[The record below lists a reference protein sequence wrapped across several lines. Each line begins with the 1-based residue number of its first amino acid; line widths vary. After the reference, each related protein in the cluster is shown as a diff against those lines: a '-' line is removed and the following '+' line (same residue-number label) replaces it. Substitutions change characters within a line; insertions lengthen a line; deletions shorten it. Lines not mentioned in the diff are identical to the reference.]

1 MLISDTTIENINLI
15 IQAMFNHNRTLDRFL
30 CYSDAEWAFTHFN
43 SVYHQGYAH
52 LMPLVADKF
61 SDILLR
67 YNIAPKYYETKSDTR
82 TYTTMLDFF
91 QTNLEEHEAT
101 YELIKKSI
109 EEALDNGDY
118 NVEADLKHLLRMWNK
133 FMAQAILLR
142 DKAQVYGENNKAMF
156 DGFADQ
162 FYILQNEY
170 KELTGEDYKD

>member
-15 IQAMFNHNRTLDRFL
+15 IQAMFNHNRSWDRALGVLGVDF
-30 CYSDAEWAFTHFN
+30 AFDNFVKVFHT
-43 SVYHQGYAH
+43 GLAH
-52 LMPLVADKF
+52 LYPLVADNF

-82 TYTTMLDFF
+82 TYVTMLDFF

-109 EEALDNGDY
+109 KEALDNGDY
-118 NVEADLKHLLRMWNK
+118 NVEADLKHLLRMWNR
-133 FMAQAILLR
+133 FIAQAILLR
-142 DKAQVYGENNKAMF
+142 DKAQVYGEDNKAMF

-170 KELTGEDYKD
+170 KELTDEDYKD

>member
-30 CYSDAEWAFTHFN
+30 GYSDAEWAFTHFN

-101 YELIKKSI
+101 YKLIKKSI
-109 EEALDNGDY
+109 KEALDNGDY

-142 DKAQVYGENNKAMF
+142 DKAQAYGEGNKAMF

-170 KELTGEDYKD
+170 KELTGEDYND

>member
-30 CYSDAEWAFTHFN
+30 GYSDAEWAFTHFN

-82 TYTTMLDFF
+82 TYNTMLDFF

-109 EEALDNGDY
+109 KEALDNGDY

>member
-30 CYSDAEWAFTHFN
+30 GFSDAEWAFTHFN

-82 TYTTMLDFF
+82 TYKIGRA
-91 QTNLEEHEAT
+91 H
-101 YELIKKSI
+101 
-109 EEALDNGDY
+109 
-118 NVEADLKHLLRMWNK
+118 V
-133 FMAQAILLR
+133 
-142 DKAQVYGENNKAMF
+142 
-156 DGFADQ
+156 
-162 FYILQNEY
+162 
-170 KELTGEDYKD
+170 